1 MNHTVLI
8 STLLATLSL
17 VACDRRP
24 TVVNTPPAPVVVP
37 GPAGPAGPAG
47 PQGAPGSP
55 GAPGSSS
62 NGSPMSVP
70 PASSPPAAAP
80 ANQ

>member
-1 MNHTVLI
+1 MNHTLLI
-8 STLLATLSL
+8 STLLAALSL

-24 TVVNTPPAPVVVP
+24 TVVNTPSAPVVVP

-47 PQGAPGSP
+47 PQGSPGSP
-55 GAPGSSS
+55 GASGSSGNS
-62 NGSPMSVP
+62 SSMSVP
-70 PASSPPAAAP
+70 PSSSPPASAP